1 MVNVDNLYDVLG
13 LEPDASFEEI
23 RSAYRQLAR
32 QMHPDVAGAASS
44 EHFVRINRAYET
56 LIDPRSRRDYDL
68 RSRPVRRTVTHETA
82 VRTAWVGSPVFLNSL
97 LAEVFSAMA
106 TEAAEPPQRISVQPV
121 HIELVLAPEAAG
133 RGAQVRL
140 DLPVEITCRNC
151 QGSGL
156 ADPFVCPA
164 CRGRGR
170 WPDSRTVDVF
180 LAPPIRDG
188 QSVTLDLRAEDV
200 PIGQVRVHIRL
211 SWL

>member
-1 MVNVDNLYDVLG
+1 MANTDNLYEVLG
-13 LEPDASFEEI
+13 LEPDASFESI
-23 RSAYRQLAR
+23 RSAYRRLAR
-32 QMHPDVAGAASS
+32 QMHPDIAGAASG
-44 EHFVRINRAYET
+44 EHFIRINHAYET
-56 LIDPRSRRDYDL
+56 LIDPRSRRDYDRHL
-68 RSRPVRRTVTHETA
+68 RIAHRAVTHRTT
-82 VRTAWVGSPVFLNSL
+82 VRTAWVGNSVFLNSL
-97 LAEVFSAMA
+97 LADVFSAMA
-106 TEAAEPPQRISVQPV
+106 TETAEPVQQLDVQPV

-156 ADPFVCPA
+156 AEPFVCPA

-170 WPDSRTVDVF
+170 WPDSRTVEFF

-188 QSVTLDLRAEDV
+188 QIATLDLRAEDV
-200 PIGQVRVHIRL
+200 PIGHVRVHIRL